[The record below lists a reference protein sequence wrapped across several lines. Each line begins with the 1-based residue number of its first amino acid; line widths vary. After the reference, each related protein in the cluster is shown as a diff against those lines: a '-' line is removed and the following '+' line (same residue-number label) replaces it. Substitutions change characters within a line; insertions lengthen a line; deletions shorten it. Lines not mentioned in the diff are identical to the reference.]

1 MVRHKI
7 KKAVA
12 IAMSAVIALTA
23 VPNLPLQYE
32 KKAEAATT
40 EISSADVTSKYN
52 KYFSSSN
59 KKTHVSV
66 HDPSIVIGYTDT
78 KYTGNK
84 SVKIYGEQDENKT
97 RKEVYFVF
105 GSHRAFAWSTDLQ
118 NWNKFT
124 NNIND
129 DTKCQALFKKAFEWA
144 KAGDSAYV
152 YEYQRLFMELKHCA
166 SYIR

>member
-52 KYFSSSN
+52 KYLSSSN

-84 SVKIYGEQDENKT
+84 SVKIKQEKKFILFLVRTELLHGRQIYRIGIN
-97 RKEVYFVF
+97 
-105 GSHRAFAWSTDLQ
+105 LQ
-118 NWNKFT
+118 
-124 NNIND
+124 I
-129 DTKCQALFKKAFEWA
+129 
-144 KAGDSAYV
+144 
-152 YEYQRLFMELKHCA
+152 
-166 SYIR
+166 I